1 MQTGNL
7 DGQGIAELRGYK
19 FQNLNSAPTTNL
31 YEGRFYYNTVDHV
44 LYVYNGTQW
53 IDALSQGRVY
63 LAGTGIDSTALS
75 NGTIQVSTTVA
86 SKTDIGAGNTT
97 IQRNGST
104 LGTINANQTASNTIN
119 ISVPTTATEVGALPD
134 STVIGDGKVIFQKNG
149 TSISTVSANQTSTT
163 TVNFTIPT
171 TAADVGALPSSTVI
185 GDADITIQRN
195 GTAIGTIN
203 ANQTTAGTINI
214 SVPTSASDVG
224 ALPSDTVIGDG
235 KTIFKKNGTA
245 FATVT
250 ANQTST
256 VNVNY
261 TIPTQA
267 SDINALPSSTTIT
280 DLASTTQMSAIN
292 SGVNSTIVAQVG
304 TNASNIS
311 DIEGLIPSQAT
322 TSNQLADKNFV
333 NSSVQTATANFR
345 GNWANWAAVPT
356 SSSDYPEDYA
366 GSKVPTVN
374 DYLVVQDA
382 SGYTGETLEG
392 TWRFKYTGDWSTDGK
407 SGWLPEYQVNE
418 TPLTAAQLAA
428 INSGVTSTVVTQV
441 GTNAT
446 NISGLQTSKQDKLT
460 QGANIT
466 ISGNTIS
473 ATDTT
478 YTNGTGLN
486 LSGTT
491 FSVDFTEVATAA
503 QGSKA
508 DSALQSIP
516 IAGTSTLG
524 GVKVGSNLTIAS
536 DGTLAAVTQS
546 ITVDSTLS
554 TSSTNPVQ
562 NKVVTSALAAK
573 SSVTFVDWTV

>member
-1 MQTGNL
+1 MKFNNINL
-7 DGQGIAELRGYK
+7 QGVGQIQNAK
-19 FQNLNSAPTTNL
+19 FQMLSSAPTPQEAL
-31 YEGRFYYNTVDHV
+31 FYYDTT
-44 LYVYNGTQW
+44 LKKFRYYNGTEW
-53 IDALSQGRVY
+53 IDGTAFA
-63 LAGTGIDSTALS
+63 AGLGIDATALA
-75 NGTIQVSTTVA
+75 NGTIAVSTTIA
-86 SKTDIGAGNTT
+86 SKTDIGSANLT
-97 IQRNGST
+97 IQRNSSPV
-104 LGTINANQTASNTIN
+104 GTFSANATSPVTVN
-119 ISVPTTATEVGALPD
+119 ISVPTTASEVGALPD
-134 STVIGDGKVIFQKNG
+134 STVIGDGKIIYQKNG
-149 TSISTVSANQTSTT
+149 TAFATATANQTSTV
-163 TVNFTIPT
+163 TVNYTIPT
-171 TAADVGALPSSTVI
+171 KASDIGALPDTTTI
-185 GDADITIQRN
+185 GAADTTIQRN

-214 SVPTSASDVG
+214 SVPTTASEVG
-224 ALPSDTVIGDG
+224 ALPDSTVIGDG

-245 FATVT
+245 FATIT

-261 TIPTQA
+261 TIPTTA
-267 SDINALPSSTTIT
+267 SDIGALPNTTTIT
-280 DLASTTQMSAIN
+280 DLASTTQMDAIN

-304 TNASNIS
+304 TNASDIS

-322 TSNQLADKNFV
+322 TSNQLADKAFV
-333 NSSVQTATANFR
+333 NSTIQTATANFR

-356 SSSDYPEDYA
+356 NSSDYPEDYA

-382 SGYTGETLEG
+382 SDYTGETLEG
-392 TWRFKYTGDWSTDGK
+392 TWRFKYTGDWTTDGK

-428 INSGVTSTVVTQV
+428 INSGITSTLVAQI

-446 NISGLQTSKQDKLT
+446 AISGLQSSKQDKLT
-460 QGANIT
+460 AGSNIS

-478 YTNGTGLN
+478 YSNGTGLS

-491 FSVDFTEVATAA
+491 FSVDFTAVATAA
-503 QGSKA
+503 QGAKA
-508 DSALQSIP
+508 DTALQSVP

-524 GVKVGSNLTIAS
+524 GIKVGNNLTIAS
-536 DGTLAAVTQS
+536 DGTLSAVAEQMS
-546 ITVDSTLS
+546 VDTTLS

-562 NKVVTSALAAK
+562 NKVITSALAAK